1 MKPLTTCLWFDT
13 QAEEAAHFYVS
24 LFEDGE
30 IGEISRYGKAG
41 QEVHGRPEGSVMTV
55 EFRMRG
61 QDFVGLNG
69 GPQFKFNEAV
79 SFQIFCDSQ
88 AEVDRYWE
96 RLGAD
101 GGQPGPCGWIKD
113 RFGLSWQVVP
123 NRLMELMKD
132 KDRAKAGRTMNA
144 MLKMGKI
151 DIAGLDRA
159 AAG

>member
-1 MKPLTTCLWFDT
+1 MKPLITCLWFDT
-13 QAEEAAHFYVS
+13 EAEDAARFYVS
-24 LFEDGE
+24 LFGDGE
-30 IGEISRYGKAG
+30 IGQITRYGKEG

-55 EFRMRG
+55 EFRLRG

-69 GPQFKFNEAV
+69 GPNFKFNEAV

-96 RLGAD
+96 KLGAD

-113 RFGLSWQVVP
+113 RFGLSWQVIP
-123 NRLMELMKD
+123 SRLMELMKD

-144 MLKMGKI
+144 MLTMGKI
-151 DIAGLDRA
+151 DIAGLERA

>member
-13 QAEEAAHFYVS
+13 QAEDAARFYVS

-30 IGEISRYGKAG
+30 IGQISRYGKEG
-41 QEVHGRPEGSVMTV
+41 QQVHGRPEGSVMTV
-55 EFRMRG
+55 EFRIRG
-61 QDFVGLNG
+61 QQFVALNG
-69 GPQFKFNEAV
+69 GPQFKFSEAV

-96 RLGAD
+96 KLGAD

-113 RFGLSWQVVP
+113 RFGLSWQVIP
-123 NRLMELMKD
+123 NRLMELMGQ

-151 DIAGLDRA
+151 DIAGLERA